1 MKTFEKHY
9 VTFFSPGTFVA
20 EDTSRSISK
29 WDAREAMRMANDI
42 SERHGAKP
50 YGFRFETRKEAQP
63 VKDDDGEAM
72 EVKPKTVKASG
83 MYYIKGKVETLTEIE
98 ARDGE
103 SSILASNMRGN
114 GWSKVVTTTNGYRW
128 RWTQP
133 FKKGDSLVDADGT
146 VTETA

>member
-20 EDTSRSISK
+20 EDTTRSISK

-128 RWTQP
+128 TQP